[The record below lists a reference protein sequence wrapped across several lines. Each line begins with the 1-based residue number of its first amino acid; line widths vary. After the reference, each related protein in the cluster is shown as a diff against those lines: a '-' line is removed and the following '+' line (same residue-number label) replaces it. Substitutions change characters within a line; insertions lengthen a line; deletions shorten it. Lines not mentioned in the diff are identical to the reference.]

1 MRIRL
6 LVLAIALLVVLSVAA
21 SAQPLTAISKLTITF
36 TPVLV
41 QETVEEGYEE
51 GKVMYSP
58 TIRFRMAYRVTT
70 E

>member
-21 SAQPLTAISKLTITF
+21 SAQPLTATSKLTITF

-41 QETVEEGYEE
+41 QETVENGYEE
-51 GKVMYSP
+51 YSP
-58 TIRFRMAYRVTT
+58 TIRFRMAYGY
-70 E
+70 